1 MGELLKDKVAVVTGA
16 GQGLGRAEAIGLA
29 EQGAKVVVNDLGTAT
44 DGSGSSKGPAENTVN
59 EIKKNGGEAVANYN
73 SVATVEG
80 AESIVQTAID
90 SFGRL
95 DILVNNAGFNRDRMV
110 YNVSDEEWDSV
121 MKTNLYGTFYT
132 TRAAC
137 RIMREQKY
145 GRIINTSSHAG
156 LGAMGQSNYSA
167 AKEGIVGF
175 TRTVA
180 YDMGRYGV
188 TCNVIRPVSGTR
200 GFVEMV
206 EEKGLR
212 EAWTQ
217 MWGKET
223 TDRRLKQMLEL
234 NQPEDVASLVVYL
247 ASEKADN
254 VNGCV
259 FEVWH
264 GHIGIYDDP
273 PPIEQVLWKDGRF
286 TPEELAEILPNT
298 LTRKKIRE
306 LPPFFPF

>member
-1 MGELLKDKVAVVTGA
+1 
-16 GQGLGRAEAIGLA
+16 
-29 EQGAKVVVNDLGTAT
+29 
-44 DGSGSSKGPAENTVN
+44 
-59 EIKKNGGEAVANYN
+59 
-73 SVATVEG
+73 
-80 AESIVQTAID
+80 
-90 SFGRL
+90 
-95 DILVNNAGFNRDRMV
+95 
-110 YNVSDEEWDSV
+110 
-121 MKTNLYGTFYT
+121 
-132 TRAAC
+132 
-137 RIMREQKY
+137 
-145 GRIINTSSHAG
+145 
-156 LGAMGQSNYSA
+156 
-167 AKEGIVGF
+167 
-175 TRTVA
+175 
-180 YDMGRYGV
+180 MGRYGV

-264 GHIGIYDDP
+264 GHIGIYNDP

-286 TPEELAEILPNT
+286 TPEELAEIMPNT

>member
-1 MGELLKDKVAVVTGA
+1 MEMV
-16 GQGLGRAEAIGLA
+16 
-29 EQGAKVVVNDLGTAT
+29 
-44 DGSGSSKGPAENTVN
+44 
-59 EIKKNGGEAVANYN
+59 
-73 SVATVEG
+73 
-80 AESIVQTAID
+80 
-90 SFGRL
+90 RL
-95 DILVNNAGFNRDRMV
+95 R
-110 YNVSDEEWDSV
+110 
-121 MKTNLYGTFYT
+121 
-132 TRAAC
+132 
-137 RIMREQKY
+137 
-145 GRIINTSSHAG
+145 RIINTSSHAG

-188 TCNVIRPVSGTR
+188 TCNVIRPVSSTR

-247 ASEKADN
+247 ASESADHIS
-254 VNGCV
+254 GCI
-259 FEVWH
+259 FEVWR
-264 GHIGIYDDP
+264 GHVGIFEDP
-273 PPIEQVLWKDGRF
+273 PPIKQVLWKDGRW
-286 TPEELAEILPNT
+286 TPEELMQVIPET
-298 LTRKKIRE
+298 LTESRE
-306 LPPFFPF
+306 REKFPLTLPLGMVRPKE